1 MTSVIFRKLSAVEL
15 QLYSPSL
22 CLPCV
27 DTDSRGIAT
36 LCQLNQLP
44 LWTDRLL
51 KRWY

>member
-27 DTDSRGIAT
+27 DTDQQRHRNPMSAKSAAAMIV
-36 LCQLNQLP
+36 C
-44 LWTDRLL
+44 
-51 KRWY
+51 